1 MTSTYRLQLHA
12 GFTFGDAEAVVPYL
26 ADLGVSHLYLS
37 PVLQAVPGSMHGYDV
52 VDHTR
57 ISRELGGEAGLV
69 RLADVARQ
77 HGLGLVVDVVPN
89 HMALVAPESSNAPLW
104 DVLAHGRDAAHAHW
118 FDVDWDALDGRIGL
132 PVLWEPLAGVL
143 AQGDL
148 RLGEENGGQV
158 LRYHDHVFPVA
169 DGTWDGHGAADVA
182 TVLSAQHYVLA
193 GWRERDEVL
202 NYRRFFDVD
211 SLIAVRVELED
222 VFEATHRV
230 LLDLNERGIVEG
242 YRIDHPDGLAD
253 PAGYVAR
260 LRAALRPGTAVW
272 VEKILE
278 GDETLPDWACEGTTG
293 YDAAKVVSYALVD
306 PAIAPALQHAW
317 EETGGE
323 PALEQVILDSKR
335 QVVADVLVPERRR
348 LARRACEALP
358 GADAARV
365 EEAVV
370 ELLVACEVYRAYI
383 GPGDEVD
390 DVASGRL
397 EEAGHRAGSARP
409 DLKPEIEQL
418 VGLAT
423 GRREGA
429 EPSEAGRDFAVRL
442 QQTWG
447 PVMAKG
453 IEDTAFYRWHR
464 QVGLNEVGGD
474 PDLLDEA
481 SPQLMHRWAVH
492 QQQSWPMGMTSLS
505 THDTKR
511 SEDVRARLGA
521 VSGDAESWQRCAD
534 EFAAAAEA
542 RDVDRPTA
550 HLVWQTL
557 VGIGEV
563 SQDRLRGYLTKAMR
577 ESKERT
583 SWLEPDPEY
592 EARVL
597 SLASDSLGSGHL
609 AALVRTAVDHNG
621 EAVRALVLGQKLL
634 QLTLPGV
641 PDTYQ
646 GCELVDLSMV
656 DPDNRRPVDYDD
668 RRARLA
674 RLGEGAAPRDLDD
687 EKLLVTHRALTLRR
701 DLRES
706 FADTG
711 DYQPLVGT
719 SRHLVGFVRGGEVAV
734 LVTRAVRRLE
744 VVGGWGDA
752 TFALPEGL
760 WRDELTGA
768 LHGGAESRCADVL
781 SDYPVALLRRV
792 HMR

>member
-1 MTSTYRLQLHA
+1 MTATYRLQLHA
-12 GFTFGDAEAVVPYL
+12 GFTFADAEAVVPYL
-26 ADLGVSHLYLS
+26 ADLGVSHVYLS

-52 VDHTR
+52 LDHTR
-57 ISRELGGEAGLV
+57 ISEELGGEEGLL
-69 RLADVARQ
+69 RLSEAARL

-89 HMALVAPESSNAPLW
+89 HMALVAPESANAPLW
-104 DVLAHGRDAAHAHW
+104 DVLAHGRDAEHAHW

-132 PVLWEPLAGVL
+132 PVLWEPLVDVL
-143 AQGDL
+143 EKGDL

-169 DGTWDGHGAADVA
+169 DGTWDGDASADVTA
-182 TVLSAQHYVLA
+182 VLSAQHYVLA

-211 SLIAVRVELED
+211 GLIAVRVELPD
-222 VFEATHRV
+222 VFEATHR
-230 LLDLNERGIVEG
+230 LLVDLNHRGIVEG

-253 PAGYVAR
+253 PAGYVDR
-260 LRAALRPGTAVW
+260 LRAALRPGTAIW

-278 GDETLPDWACEGTTG
+278 GDEVLPDWACEGTTG
-293 YDAAKVVSYALVD
+293 YDAAKVVSYALAD

-323 PALEQVILDSKR
+323 PSLEEVILASKR
-335 QVVADVLVPERRR
+335 QVVADVLVPERHR
-348 LARRACEALP
+348 LVRRAREALP
-358 GADAARV
+358 EADPARL

-370 ELLVACEVYRAYI
+370 ELLVACEVYRAYVR
-383 GPGDEVD
+383 PGHDVD
-390 DVASGRL
+390 DVALERL
-397 EEAGHRAGSARP
+397 EGAGHRAGSVRP
-409 DLKPEIEQL
+409 DLKTELEQL
-418 VGLAT
+418 VELAT
-423 GRREGA
+423 GRRDG
-429 EPSEAGRDFAVRL
+429 SEAGRDFAVRL

-481 SPQLMHRWAVH
+481 SPDLMHRWALH
-492 QQQSWPMGMTSLS
+492 QQASWPMGMTALS

-521 VSGDAESWQRCAD
+521 VAGDAESWQRCSE
-534 EFAAAAEA
+534 EFAAEA
-542 RDVDRPTA
+542 TERGVDLPTA

-557 VGIGEV
+557 VGIGDVTEE
-563 SQDRLRGYLTKAMR
+563 RLRSYLTKAMR

-592 EARVL
+592 ESRVL
-597 SLASDSLGSGHL
+597 DLAVDALGPGRL
-609 AALVRTAVDHNG
+609 AALVRTAVDHNA
-621 EAVRALVLGQKLL
+621 EAVRATVLGQKLL

-646 GCELVDLSMV
+646 GTELVDLSLV
-656 DPDNRRPVDYDD
+656 DPDNRRPVDFDD
-668 RRARLA
+668 RRRRLEHV
-674 RLGEGAAPRDLDD
+674 REGSPRDLHD
-687 EKLLVTHRALTLRR
+687 EKLLVTHKALTLRR
-701 DLRES
+701 ELRES
-706 FADTG
+706 FGDSG
-711 DYQPLVGT
+711 DYQPIVGT

-734 LVTRAVRRLE
+734 LATRAVRRLE
-744 VVGGWGDA
+744 VVGGWDGA

-760 WRDELTGA
+760 WRDELTGT
-768 LHGGAESRCADVL
+768 LHGGDENSCADVL

-792 HMR
+792 HMT